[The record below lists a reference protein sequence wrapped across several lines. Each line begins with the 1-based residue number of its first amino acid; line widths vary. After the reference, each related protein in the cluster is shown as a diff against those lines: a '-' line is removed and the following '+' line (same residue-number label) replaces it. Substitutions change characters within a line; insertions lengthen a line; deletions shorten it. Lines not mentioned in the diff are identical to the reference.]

1 METGANG
8 ASGGTSVIRS
18 LTTALVLVLLA
29 TASSPAQEWA
39 KKLFKSPTTHDFG
52 TVARGSKTIYEFEM
66 ENIFEEDV
74 HIASVRASCGCT
86 IPSIKKDTLKTWEKG
101 AIIAEFNTRAF
112 LGQRGATV
120 TVTIDKPYYAEVQLN
135 VKGYIRSDVV
145 FNPGTVNFGE
155 VDNGN
160 PAEKR
165 VELTY
170 AGRDSWKILDVRS
183 ANPNLEVELTEK
195 ARGGGRVS
203 YQMLVRLKDDA
214 AEGYLEDQLTIVTDD
229 ARLKNIALPVEGR
242 IVSPLT
248 VSPGSLFLGVL
259 EPGQKVTKQLVVKGK
274 VPFRVTSVK
283 CSDNCFEF
291 KTNTESKT
299 LHLIPVTFTASENPG
314 KLVQTIQ
321 IETDMDKGGVAQCT
335 ATATIKDAAIVSKP
349 GESTTSLKN

>member
-1 METGANG
+1 M
-8 ASGGTSVIRS
+8 
-18 LTTALVLVLLA
+18 
-29 TASSPAQEWA
+29 
-39 KKLFKSPTTHDFG
+39 THDFG

-66 ENIFEEDV
+66 ENVFEEDV
-74 HIASVRASCGCT
+74 HIAGVRASCGCT

-101 AIIAEFNTRAF
+101 AIIAEFNTKAF

-155 VDNGN
+155 VDNGSA
-160 PAEKR
+160 AEKK
-165 VELTY
+165 VDLTY

-183 ANPNLEVELTEK
+183 ANPNLEVELNEK

-203 YQMLVRLKDDA
+203 YQMTVRLKDGA
-214 AEGYLEDQLTIVTDD
+214 AQGYLEDQLTLVTDD
-229 ARLKNIALPVEGR
+229 SRLKNIALPVEGR

-274 VPFRVTSVK
+274 TPFRVTGVK
-283 CSDNCFEF
+283 CTDNCFEF
-291 KTNTESKT
+291 KTTTEAKT
-299 LHLIPVTFTASENPG
+299 LHLIPVTFTASDHPG
-314 KLVQTIQ
+314 KLVQTIL
-321 IETDMDKGGVAQCT
+321 IETDMEKCSGAQCT
-335 ATATIKDAAIVSKP
+335 ATATIKDAPVAKP
-349 GESTTSLKN
+349 GENSTALK